1 MGFAL
6 LTPAG
11 MTPEAPQGVPQD
23 ASHTVS
29 QAVAGA
35 NTGPATLPA
44 PAYAPP
50 PAPVPPC
57 GATCTESGDTE
68 ASTPQQPTPE
78 PAAPQASSMFDDM
91 FEMLPPPSLPEVQKQ
106 DAQDES
112 GDILVSARRHARY
125 DPLEKVNKVSFDA
138 VQAVDRA
145 VVAPLSNTYE
155 RIIPEPARDGIH
167 NMVHNLREPYIAI
180 NFLLQHRVGKSAET
194 IGRFIID
201 STIGVAGL
209 FDIAK
214 RKPFHLPRRANGF
227 ADTMAFYGVHS
238 GPYLF
243 LPVVGP
249 TTPRDLLGNVLD
261 RLVIPLTFGR
271 LVHNRLYGAPL
282 VVFGAMDR
290 RLKNSAR
297 IEGAKNSG
305 DFYAAIREDYMLRR
319 RLEIEGLHYHRPH
332 KDKPATL
339 PPRVSAVKPPEGEAP
354 TAQ

>member
-1 MGFAL
+1 MYDDEF
-6 LTPAG
+6 
-11 MTPEAPQGVPQD
+11 
-23 ASHTVS
+23 
-29 QAVAGA
+29 
-35 NTGPATLPA
+35 
-44 PAYAPP
+44 
-50 PAPVPPC
+50 
-57 GATCTESGDTE
+57 
-68 ASTPQQPTPE
+68 
-78 PAAPQASSMFDDM
+78 FD
-91 FEMLPPPSLPEVQKQ
+91 MLPPPALPEVKKQ
-106 DAQDES
+106 DAQDEAN
-112 GDILVSARRHARY
+112 DILVSGHRHVRY

-194 IGRFIID
+194 IGRLIVN
-201 STIGVAGL
+201 STLGVAGL

-214 RKPFHLPRRANGF
+214 RKPFHLPRRPNGF
-227 ADTMAFYGVHS
+227 ADTMGFYGVHS

-249 TTPRDLLGNVLD
+249 TTPRDLLGNILD

-271 LVHNRLYGAPL
+271 LARNPAYGAPL

-297 IEGAKNSG
+297 IEGAKNSA
-305 DFYAAIREDYMLRR
+305 DFYAAIREEYMLRR
-319 RLEIEGLHYHRPH
+319 RLEIEGLHYHRPR
-332 KDKPATL
+332 KDKPAKL
-339 PPRVSAVKPPEGEAP
+339 PPRVSEVKPAEGAAP
-354 TAQ
+354 TPS